1 MDITDLS
8 LPPNREL
15 YVFRQEKP
23 NYPVFIPGFLT
34 ATIFFCLAMVFAAS
48 YSRFGFVAFLVATA
62 LTSIPVAA
70 EFFKNQLR
78 GVSLTRDHLEIA
90 RGYQPETA
98 RISLENIVRV
108 EVVEFKT
115 KQADQYEHRTIL
127 FDKETNKFGPNAK
140 CVIHTNG
147 GQKIHLSAK
156 YFPKGDFGQ
165 FLTMLETARAAYQQS
180 LAQNPYHNLSATS
193 AVVDQINQVAKS
205 NYTLLQEDR
214 QLGLA
219 IEESM
224 IEAYRTLY
232 TVRDSFDLDRITGR
246 KAIYQFKQESGKSAF
261 ILAQDFLPDL
271 DEETKEIG
279 QNLIDAAQKNLALV
293 TTRVE
298 YYQKIDREL
307 DKLRTR
313 EVSRRKLQTVA
324 DKLRDLQEKNTN
336 KSIEQSL
343 TGDLTAEQPS
353 VQELEELS
361 QRVAG
366 LSDLEQSQILK
377 EYISL
382 FDKP

>member
-1 MDITDLS
+1 METTDLS
-8 LPPNREL
+8 LPLNREL

-23 NYPVFIPGFLT
+23 DYVVFIPGFLT
-34 ATIFFCLAMVFAAS
+34 AMIFFCLSLVFAAS
-48 YSRFGFVAFLVATA
+48 YSRPGFVAFLIATV

-78 GVSLTRDHLEIA
+78 GVLLTRDHLEIA

-108 EVVEFKT
+108 EVVEFKLE
-115 KQADQYEHRTIL
+115 QHERRTVL
-127 FDKETNKFGPNAK
+127 FAKEAKKFGPNTK
-140 CVIHTNG
+140 CVIYTTG
-147 GQKIHLSAK
+147 GQKIILDAK

-165 FLTMLETARAAYQQS
+165 FLAQLEAARTAYQQS

-193 AVVDQINQVAKS
+193 AVVQQINQVAKN
-205 NYTLLQEDR
+205 NYNLLHEDR
-214 QLGLA
+214 QLVQA

-224 IEAYRTLY
+224 IDAYGTLY
-232 TVRDSFDLDRITGR
+232 SVRDSFDLARITGR
-246 KAIYQFKQESGKSAF
+246 KTLYQFKKEDGKNAY
-261 ILAQDFLPDL
+261 ILAEDFLPDL

-279 QNLIDAAQKNLALV
+279 QNLIDAAQKNLALA
-293 TTRVE
+293 TTRIE

-307 DKLRTR
+307 DKLRNR
-313 EVSRRKLQTVA
+313 EASRRKLQTVA

-336 KSIEQSL
+336 KSIEQSI
-343 TGDLTAEQPS
+343 TGDLTAEQQS
-353 VQELEELS
+353 IQELEELS

-366 LSDLEQSQILK
+366 LNDLEQSQILK